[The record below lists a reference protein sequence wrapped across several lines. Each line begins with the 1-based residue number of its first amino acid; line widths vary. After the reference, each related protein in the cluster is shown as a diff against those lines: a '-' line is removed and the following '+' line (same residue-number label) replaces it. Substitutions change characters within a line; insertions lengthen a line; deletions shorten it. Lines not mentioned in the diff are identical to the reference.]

1 MGRGGA
7 GTALALC
14 HRHLALRG
22 RCLLKAP
29 VEGNGADCMLVHAF
43 FVARRAGATDRVW
56 RTKEKL
62 ARLALLVGHFS
73 TVGARL
79 ATRARKA
86 DILVNAAGQ
95 RRAGSVA

>member
-1 MGRGGA
+1 MPIACLSMHSLLRAERGPQTGYGA
-7 GTALALC
+7 
-14 HRHLALRG
+14 
-22 RCLLKAP
+22 P
-29 VEGNGADCMLVHAF
+29 N
-43 FVARRAGATDRVW
+43 
-56 RTKEKL
+56 KEKL

-86 DILVNAAGQ
+86 DILVNTAGQ